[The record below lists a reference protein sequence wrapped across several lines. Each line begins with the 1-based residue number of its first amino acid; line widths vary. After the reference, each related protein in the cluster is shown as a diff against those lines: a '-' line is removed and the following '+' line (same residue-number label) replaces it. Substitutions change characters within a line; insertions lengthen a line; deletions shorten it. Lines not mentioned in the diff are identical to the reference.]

1 MVNEALSFR
10 LSGVSRGGCGPRAA
24 GAKWVLAMGGAA
36 DHNGR
41 DRAPAD
47 RGRTETEQRKQD
59 MRCRDRRG
67 SIATAAVLVLAAL
80 LAPCLAAAADKYP
93 LRPITLI
100 VPFPAGGGVD
110 AVARIVADKLAA
122 ALGQPFVIDNRG
134 GAAGVIGMRMAARAA
149 NDGYTLVLAHT
160 GSTSINPSLYANAG
174 YDPRTDFAPIGLI
187 SSTPVMLMAHPSFS
201 AKSIADLIAMAKKEP
216 GKINFG
222 TPPPGTGGYL
232 AAELFKSMS
241 GAEMTI
247 IPYKGTAALTTD
259 LLGGHVPVGFNVIAP
274 AMGSLRSASLRAMAV
289 AGPERSS
296 LFPDVPTVNE
306 SGLPGFEAVLHYGL
320 LAPAGTPPEII
331 ARLNKEL
338 RALVA
343 SPDVR
348 ERIAAD
354 GGDPLPS
361 SPAQYAADIDREE
374 AKWSVLIK
382 KLNLKVE

>member
-1 MVNEALSFR
+1 
-10 LSGVSRGGCGPRAA
+10 
-24 GAKWVLAMGGAA
+24 
-36 DHNGR
+36 
-41 DRAPAD
+41 
-47 RGRTETEQRKQD
+47 
-59 MRCRDRRG
+59 MRCRDCTA
-67 SIATAAVLVLAAL
+67 SIAAVLGLAAL
-80 LAPCLAAAADKYP
+80 LIPLAAAAADKYP

-122 ALGQPFVIDNRG
+122 GLGAPFVIDNRG
-134 GAAGVIGMRMAARAA
+134 GVAGVIGMRMGARAA
-149 NDGYTLVLAHT
+149 PDGYTLVLAHT

-174 YDPRTDFAPIGLI
+174 YDPRTDFSPIGLI
-187 SSTPVMLMAHPSFS
+187 ASTPVVLMAHPSF
-201 AKSIADLIAMAKKEP
+201 AARSIADLIAMAKKAP

-274 AMGSLRSASLRAMAV
+274 AMGSLQSGSLRAIAV
-289 AGPERSS
+289 AGATRTS
-296 LFPDVPTVNE
+296 LFPDVPTVSE

-320 LAPAGTPPEII
+320 LAPAGTPREII
-331 ARLNKEL
+331 ERLNKEL

-348 ERIAAD
+348 ERIAGD

-361 SPAQYAADIDREE
+361 SPEQYAADIDREE

-382 KLNLKVE
+382 KLNLRVE

>member
-1 MVNEALSFR
+1 MR
-10 LSGVSRGGCGPRAA
+10 RTSRRA
-24 GAKWVLAMGGAA
+24 G
-36 DHNGR
+36 
-41 DRAPAD
+41 
-47 RGRTETEQRKQD
+47 
-59 MRCRDRRG
+59 
-67 SIATAAVLVLAAL
+67 IATAAVVIMATLF
-80 LAPCLAAAADKYP
+80 APGAAAADKYP

-134 GAAGVIGMRMAARAA
+134 GAAGVIGMRMGARAP

-174 YDPRTDFAPIGLI
+174 YDPRADFAPIGLI
-187 SSTPVMLMAHPSFS
+187 SSTPVMLMAHPSF
-201 AKSIADLIAMAKKEP
+201 APKSIADLIAMARKEP

-241 GAEMTI
+241 GADMTI

-259 LLGGHVPVGFNVIAP
+259 LLGGHVPIGFNVIAP
-274 AMGSLRSASLRAMAV
+274 AMGSLRGGSLRAMAV

-320 LAPAGTPPEII
+320 LAPAGTSPEII
-331 ARLNKEL
+331 ARINKEL
-338 RALVA
+338 RTLVA
-343 SPDVR
+343 APDVR

-361 SPAQYAADIDREE
+361 SPEQYAADIDREE

>member
-1 MVNEALSFR
+1 
-10 LSGVSRGGCGPRAA
+10 
-24 GAKWVLAMGGAA
+24 
-36 DHNGR
+36 
-41 DRAPAD
+41 
-47 RGRTETEQRKQD
+47 
-59 MRCRDRRG
+59 MRCMHRRS
-67 SIATAAVLVLAAL
+67 SIAAATVLVLAAL
-80 LAPCLAAAADKYP
+80 VVARIAAAADRYP

-134 GAAGVIGMRMAARAA
+134 GAAGVIGMRLAAKGAP
-149 NDGYTLVLAHT
+149 DGYTLVLAHT
-160 GSTSINPSLYANAG
+160 GSTSINPSLYANPG

-187 SSTPVMLMAHPSFS
+187 ASTPVVLMAHPTFP
-201 AKSIADLIAMAKKEP
+201 AKSIAALIAMAKKEP

-274 AMGSLRSASLRAMAV
+274 AMGSLQSGSLRAIAV
-289 AGPERSS
+289 AGPTRSS
-296 LFPDVPTVNE
+296 LFPEVPTVDE

-320 LAPAGTPPEII
+320 LAPAGTRKEII
-331 ARLNKEL
+331 ARLNMEL

-343 SPDVR
+343 APDVR
-348 ERIAAD
+348 ERIAAE

-361 SPAQYAADIDREE
+361 SPEQYAADIDREE

-382 KLNLKVE
+382 KLNLRVE

>member
-1 MVNEALSFR
+1 MQLR
-10 LSGVSRGGCGPRAA
+10 P
-24 GAKWVLAMGGAA
+24 M
-36 DHNGR
+36 
-41 DRAPAD
+41 
-47 RGRTETEQRKQD
+47 T
-59 MRCRDRRG
+59 
-67 SIATAAVLVLAAL
+67 SITAAAVVVAVALVV
-80 LAPCLAAAADKYP
+80 PRIAAAADKYP
-93 LRPITLI
+93 VRPITMI

-122 ALGQPFVIDNRG
+122 GLGQPMIIDNRG
-134 GAAGVIGMRMAARAA
+134 GAAGVIGMRMGARAG

-174 YDPRTDFAPIGLI
+174 YDPRADFAPIGLI
-187 SSTPVMLMAHPSFS
+187 ASTPVVLMAHPAFA
-201 AKSIADLIAMAKKEP
+201 AKTIAELIAMARKEP
-216 GKINFG
+216 GKINLG

-241 GAEMTI
+241 GADVTI

-274 AMGSLRSASLRAMAV
+274 AMGSLRGGSLRAIAV
-289 AGPERSS
+289 AGPTRSG

-320 LAPAGTPPEII
+320 LAPAGTPKEII
-331 ARLNKEL
+331 AQLNKEL
-338 RALVA
+338 RTLVT

-348 ERIAAD
+348 ERIAAE

-361 SPAQYAADIDREE
+361 SPEQYAADIDQEE
-374 AKWSVLIK
+374 SKWSVLIK